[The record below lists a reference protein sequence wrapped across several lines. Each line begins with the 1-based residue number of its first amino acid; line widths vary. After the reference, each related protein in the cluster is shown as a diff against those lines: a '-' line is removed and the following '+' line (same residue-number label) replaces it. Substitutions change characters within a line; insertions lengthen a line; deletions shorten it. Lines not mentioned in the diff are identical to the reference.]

1 MERKLSGPSEEEA
14 PLRAFCDQEVGCR
27 SEAKVSLTQGKEAEA
42 FSILRETEG
51 AWGIASLSDRVSD
64 NHVSAVMF
72 FARSWTLGHVTVTA
86 AQRGGRLTSPF

>member
-1 MERKLSGPSEEEA
+1 MEEA

-51 AWGIASLSDRVSD
+51 AWGI
-64 NHVSAVMF
+64 
-72 FARSWTLGHVTVTA
+72 
-86 AQRGGRLTSPF
+86 